1 MFAKFDLSVLNSRVP
16 KREIDNISPSMESAD
31 AEEKEKD
38 KNEEEAELTRYSLS
52 RLICK
57 VLNDYSDEPKFV
69 KEDINFSSLKGL
81 TEDDWEDVIKKLEKE
96 LKDKYDVD
104 VEISTDFDW
113 TKEENRE
120 VKEFVDEVWSLIEGD
135 DEEEEDQDN
144 EEEESESSDEENDKD
159 GTEDDSDDDEEEGEE
174 KSEEAYHTIL
184 VSGSKYPI
192 TPWDSSAF
200 QDELRQLRMIH
211 NYLRNLEL
219 ISNEGVGTGLLKMFI
234 AVTDTFLRVG
244 NTFKTNVFKFY
255 KSLKRSEMRYYFES
269 HMTMCLKVE
278 NLPITDVSSVQ
289 IPIPS
294 GMKGTY
300 QNAILSMEQAYGVL
314 DMESFAKGVLAA
326 MIDLRRKLMRSEPY
340 KNVLVPMENIMNQR
354 ANSIKQLKGSMDK
367 VFTSQKTPPETKF
380 IDVYKSMKEFKD
392 VRVSLLDMEKY
403 LADVNKMVNMVDD
416 TNTVLAD
423 ITSYLSEDSEVDK
436 PMITSLINIVNYL
449 ATSYD
454 VYGATTTHQMTVEH
468 NHIGSIGRLW
478 ASMS

>member
-16 KREIDNISPSMESAD
+16 KRKIDNIIPSMESVD

-38 KNEEEAELTRYSLS
+38 KNEEEVKLTRYSLS

-57 VLNDYSDEPKFV
+57 VLNDYSDEPKFI

-96 LKDKYDVD
+96 LKDKHDVD

-113 TKEENRE
+113 TKEEDRD
-120 VKEFVDEVWSLIEGD
+120 VKAFVDEVWSLIEED
-135 DEEEEDQDN
+135 DEEEK
-144 EEEESESSDEENDKD
+144 SESSDEKDDKD
-159 GTEDDSDDDEEEGEE
+159 DTEDDSDDDEEENEE
-174 KSEEAYHTIL
+174 KAEEAYHTIL

-200 QDELRQLRMIH
+200 QEELRQLRMIH
-211 NYLRNLEL
+211 NYLRNLDSV
-219 ISNEGVGTGLLKMFI
+219 SNEGVGTGLLKMFI

-278 NLPITDVSSVQ
+278 SLPITDVSSIQ

-300 QNAILSMEQAYGVL
+300 QNAILSMEQVYSVL

-340 KNVLVPMENIMNQR
+340 KDVLVPMENIMNQR
-354 ANSIKQLKGSMDK
+354 VNSIKQLKGAMDK
-367 VFTSQKTPPETKF
+367 VFTSQKTPPDTKF

>member
-16 KREIDNISPSMESAD
+16 KRKIDNIIPSMESID

-38 KNEEEAELTRYSLS
+38 KNEEEVKLTRYSLS

-57 VLNDYSDEPKFV
+57 VLNDYSDEPKFI

-96 LKDKYDVD
+96 LKDKHDVD

-113 TKEENRE
+113 TKEEDRD
-120 VKEFVDEVWSLIEGD
+120 VKAFVDEVWSLIEED
-135 DEEEEDQDN
+135 DEEEK
-144 EEEESESSDEENDKD
+144 SESSDEKDDKD
-159 GTEDDSDDDEEEGEE
+159 DTEDDSDDDEEENEE
-174 KSEEAYHTIL
+174 KAEEAYHTIL
-184 VSGSKYPI
+184 VSGYKYPI

-200 QDELRQLRMIH
+200 QEELRQLRMIH
-211 NYLRNLEL
+211 NYLRNLDSV
-219 ISNEGVGTGLLKMFI
+219 SNEGVGTGLLKMFI

-278 NLPITDVSSVQ
+278 SLPITDVSSIQ

-300 QNAILSMEQAYGVL
+300 QNAILSMEQVYSVL

-340 KNVLVPMENIMNQR
+340 KDVLVPMENIMNQR
-354 ANSIKQLKGSMDK
+354 VNSIKQLKGAMDK
-367 VFTSQKTPPETKF
+367 VFTSQKTPPDTKF

>member
-16 KREIDNISPSMESAD
+16 KRKIDNIIPSMESVD

-38 KNEEEAELTRYSLS
+38 KNEEEVKLTRYSLS

-57 VLNDYSDEPKFV
+57 VLNDYSDEPKFI

-96 LKDKYDVD
+96 LKDKHDVD

-113 TKEENRE
+113 TKEEDRD
-120 VKEFVDEVWSLIEGD
+120 VKAFVDEVWSLIEED
-135 DEEEEDQDN
+135 DEEEK
-144 EEEESESSDEENDKD
+144 SESSDEKDDKD
-159 GTEDDSDDDEEEGEE
+159 DTEDDSDDDEEENEE
-174 KSEEAYHTIL
+174 KAEEAYHTIL

-200 QDELRQLRMIH
+200 QEELRQLSMIH
-211 NYLRNLEL
+211 NYLRNLDSV
-219 ISNEGVGTGLLKMFI
+219 SNEGVGTGLLKMFI

-278 NLPITDVSSVQ
+278 SLPITDVSSIQ

-300 QNAILSMEQAYGVL
+300 QNAILSMEQVYSVL

-340 KNVLVPMENIMNQR
+340 KDVLVPMENIMNQR
-354 ANSIKQLKGSMDK
+354 VNSIKQLKGAMDK
-367 VFTSQKTPPETKF
+367 VFTSQKTPPDTKF